1 LKIQKLPNILIY
13 SQLLLKLLKMIVQN
27 FKNSRLKKLG
37 IFVAH
42 SWYSWKALDEEDFMD
57 VVL

>member
-1 LKIQKLPNILIY
+1 
-13 SQLLLKLLKMIVQN
+13 MIVQN